1 VTDLR
6 FSIEEATAKRY
17 AAMPTI
23 AFRLRIAT
31 GEPLEALVL
40 RAQLRIEPQWREY
53 GDAEQALLNDLFGT
67 PERWNTTLRS
77 FSWAD
82 VSVTVPGFA
91 DSTAIDVPVT
101 CTYDFDVTATRFL
114 HALGGGDIPLRFL
127 FSGAIFRACG
137 SGFST
142 ERISWSSECAYRMP
156 AALWR
161 DALQACYGDDA
172 LMRVKSETL
181 ERLHR
186 YRALSGAA
194 SWDEVLERLLGAP
207 T

>member
-1 VTDLR
+1 VTNLR
-6 FSIEEATAKRY
+6 FSVEEATAKRY

-23 AFRLRIAT
+23 VFRLRIAT
-31 GEPLEALVL
+31 SEPLEALVL

-53 GDAEQALLNDLFGT
+53 TGVEQELLNDLFGT

-82 VSVTVPGFA
+82 VSVMVPGFTESIVA
-91 DSTAIDVPVT
+91 DVPVT

-127 FSGAIFRACG
+127 FSGGIFRTGAA
-137 SGFST
+137 GFST

-156 AALWR
+156 AAVWR

-172 LMRVKSETL
+172 LVRVKRETL

-186 YRALSGAA
+186 HRALSGAT